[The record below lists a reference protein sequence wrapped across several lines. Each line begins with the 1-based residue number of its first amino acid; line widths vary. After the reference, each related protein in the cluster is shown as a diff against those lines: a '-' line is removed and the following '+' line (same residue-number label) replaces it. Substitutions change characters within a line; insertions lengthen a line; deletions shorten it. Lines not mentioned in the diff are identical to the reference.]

1 MITEIKGSD
10 RTLEAKYES
19 VCYFSRTYSDRI

>member
-10 RTLEAKYES
+10 RTWEEKHES
-19 VCYFSRTYSDRI
+19 VCYFSRTYSDGI